1 MKFSPIVYSGFFL
14 CLLSQNLYADVCKRT
29 PQVQD
34 AIVEQVTEILG
45 REKPIPCDKITKEHL
60 AVIRELDLSRRRM
73 TTLRT
78 HDLEGLS
85 HLEYLDMGG
94 NKLRELPE
102 NIFWHTPRLTELYL
116 NDNNF
121 TEITD
126 SSLNGLHKRL
136 QFLSVEYNDLSNLT
150 LEDFPHL
157 EELYAGENKQI
168 DQISF
173 KHLPKLKRAF
183 LKNNGLPDLDF
194 GILTLPELE
203 YADLS
208 HNRLGNNVEKL
219 EDMANLKTAIL
230 DDNMIHIFPSAL
242 LYSGIEVLFL
252 NSNRFTTESIL
263 SHLSPHA
270 DDNKKS
276 VKALLFNHSL
286 SSLPSLEVINKLAE
300 HDANLFIPVCR
311 RTPQV
316 RDALVDLLK
325 IPCKKITR
333 KDLAKVEDLDLR
345 AKDIKSLHLTDFDGL
360 TNLKNL
366 KLDSNELRRIS
377 TSTFAL
383 APNLKYL
390 TLSDNELVALNS
402 SALNGLQRTLEYLHV
417 ANMKREAPLILE
429 GLTALEFLNADQNP
443 NGIPRKVSLKN
454 LPALQDLHLY
464 ENGLFDL
471 DFGLANLPQLENLD
485 LAYNHLRQIDDL
497 ASISTLSEVLLEGN
511 KIETLPARLLSSGL
525 ERIDLTDND
534 INLLPEISEDKRLRV
549 KNLFLGVNPIWEA
562 EALIGRSLRP
572 KWFAELEKENC
583 AHASRILL
591 IASD

>member
-29 PQVQD
+29 PQVRD

-45 REKPIPCDKITKEHL
+45 REKPIPCNKITKEHL

-85 HLEYLDMGG
+85 HLEYLDVGG

-116 NDNNF
+116 NDNNLA
-121 TEITD
+121 EITD
-126 SSLNGLHKRL
+126 SSLNGLHESLK
-136 QFLSVEYNDLSNLT
+136 FLSLEYNDLSNLT

-157 EELYAGENKQI
+157 EELYADGNKQI

-208 HNRLGNNVEKL
+208 HNRLGNNAEKL
-219 EDMANLKTAIL
+219 KDMANLKTAML

-242 LYSGIEVLFL
+242 LYSGIEVLSL

-276 VKALLFNHSL
+276 VKALLINHSL
-286 SSLPSLEVINKLAE
+286 SSPPSLEVINKLAE

-333 KDLAKVEDLDLR
+333 KDLARVESLELQG
-345 AKDIKSLHLTDFDGL
+345 KNITSLHFTDFDGL
-360 TNLKNL
+360 SNLKDL
-366 KLDSNELRRIS
+366 ELDFNELRRIPAN
-377 TSTFAL
+377 TFAF
-383 APNLKYL
+383 ASNLKSL
-390 TLSDNELVALNS
+390 TLDGNELLELNS
-402 SALNGLQRTLEYLHV
+402 SSLNGLQRTLEYLHV
-417 ANMKREAPLILE
+417 SHMKREAPLILE
-429 GLTALEFLNADQNP
+429 GLTALEFLNADQD
-443 NGIPRKVSLKN
+443 GTTRKVSLKN
-454 LPALQDLHLY
+454 LPVLKDLHLY
-464 ENGLFDL
+464 DNGLFDL
-471 DFGLANLPQLENLD
+471 DFGLSDLPRLEYLNL
-485 LAYNHLRQIDDL
+485 ARNHLRQIDEL
-497 ASISTLSEVLLEGN
+497 ASVSTLREVLLYEN

-525 ERIDLTDND
+525 ERIDLTNND
-534 INLLPEISEDKRLRV
+534 IDLLPEIPADKKLSV
-549 KNLFLGVNPIWEA
+549 KKLFLDKNPIWET

-572 KWFAELEKENC
+572 KWFTELEKENC